1 MASAHAQRKHL
12 HRLHLYQR
20 LNLDAVRHSGHH
32 PHGLDDLRR
41 PGRLHHNAGSL
52 ATAAFTNVSVTPA
65 SATRTFAANEDIGQ
79 PTPLGTYTESSGTI
93 TLTAGGSDIWGT
105 TDQLQYGY
113 NEVTGSGTLTLEV
126 DSISNTNAWT
136 KAGIML
142 RNTLASNGA
151 NVALFV
157 TPGEG
162 IDLQWRTTTGGSTSQ
177 TVVSSLTAPYW
188 IRLVDSS
195 NSFTAFYSS
204 NDTTW
209 TQIGSAHSVTMNS
222 DFFAGV
228 ALTSHDSGTSATAT
242 FNNVTST
249 FTAATIAP
257 PALTKAA
264 ASSAN
269 PVTSTYTILSAT
281 ATDSVEGASNL
292 IFTWSL
298 LGEPPDPVTFSANGT
313 NSAASTTVS
322 FATAGTY
329 LFQVVISDPNGFQT
343 ISTVTV
349 AVNQTLSS
357 IAVTPASTS
366 VGPNTADQL
375 TAIALDQFGIP
386 MANQPASF
394 SWSIAS
400 GSGTVNSTTGVY
412 TSPAAS
418 ATATVRAAS
427 GSISGTTT
435 LTTTNQP
442 PLIANS
448 TGASASAS
456 TVTVGTPVALS
467 VPAVDDGGAS
477 NLTYTWTWTGPTV
490 VTFTGNT
497 NGTNVAQ
504 NISANFTQPG
514 AYTLTVTVTDSGGL
528 TATSSVPVVVIAPF
542 ATQSGSTL
550 NIALNPN
557 GPVSISG
564 SSGTITATQG
574 GVQSTFTGITTIVV
588 TDSGSGDTL
597 DFNGGITTPI
607 TFTAAQTSTINV
619 NAGTLNFA
627 GAATISLG
635 ALNIASGAL
644 AAVPVNSASQTQ
656 LLLDSLTINGGALD
670 LTDNEM
676 FITYGSGTTPCQSS
690 TPTFSPATTTGT
702 GTAPESSPR
711 LPRLRQTA

>member
-1 MASAHAQRKHL
+1 
-12 HRLHLYQR
+12 
-20 LNLDAVRHSGHH
+20 
-32 PHGLDDLRR
+32 
-41 PGRLHHNAGSL
+41 
-52 ATAAFTNVSVTPA
+52 
-65 SATRTFAANEDIGQ
+65 
-79 PTPLGTYTESSGTI
+79 
-93 TLTAGGSDIWGT
+93 
-105 TDQLQYGY
+105 
-113 NEVTGSGTLTLEV
+113 
-126 DSISNTNAWT
+126 
-136 KAGIML
+136 ML
-142 RNTLASNGA
+142 RNTLASNSA

-676 FITYGSGTTPCQSS
+676 FITYGSGADPMPIIYTYLQSGYNNGNWNGPGIISTAAQTATNGLKYALGFADGKDGVVAGLSSGQIEIRYTLLGDANLDGTVNGSDFSILAGNFGLGYTNWDQGNFLFTPAVNGSDFSALSANFGQGMSLPATDVVEAPAAPAVVSTTTVGSTSDATTPTDKILKSKPK
-690 TPTFSPATTTGT
+690 TKARMRF
-702 GTAPESSPR
+702 
-711 LPRLRQTA
+711 